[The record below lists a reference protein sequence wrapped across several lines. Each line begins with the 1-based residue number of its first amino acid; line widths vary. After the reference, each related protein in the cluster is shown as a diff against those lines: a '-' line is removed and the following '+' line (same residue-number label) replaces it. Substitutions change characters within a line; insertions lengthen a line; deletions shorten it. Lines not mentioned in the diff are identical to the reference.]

1 MGKYFDEW
9 RGKSGNKMEYMACF
23 HLNNQMHSR
32 KESSQHVSCCLYE
45 GIVGD
50 FCLFFYSVESPF
62 STLHTSFIIRKIKL
76 YKEM

>member
-1 MGKYFDEW
+1 MNGE
-9 RGKSGNKMEYMACF
+9 GNREIKWSIWHAFTSTIKCIAERKAVKMFLY
-23 HLNNQMHSR
+23 
-32 KESSQHVSCCLYE
+32 CLDE

-62 STLHTSFIIRKIKL
+62 STLHTSFIIRKTKL